1 MFVLQIWFQNRRA
14 KWRKAETLKDLE
26 VMTEQQRHLAVQFPL
41 YYEVRIMKNSVYMH
55 HEHKCSSV
63 FMVNSSC
70 ETCVLLITCCI
81 YSRSHSCTQA
91 AGYPGVSPNP
101 SNQDCLSSTTSSVTA
116 TPSLHHWTL
125 VFTGPKD
132 SIVPAHQHRQCFYVG

>member
-41 YYEVRIMKNSVYMH
+41 YYEVKELGKKTVYMH

-63 FMVNSSC
+63 NGTWYMCSSNHMSHLFQEPLLHTGCWLPCCLPKPLQSRLFVINSR
-70 ETCVLLITCCI
+70 L
-81 YSRSHSCTQA
+81 
-91 AGYPGVSPNP
+91 G
-101 SNQDCLSSTTSSVTA
+101 DCHTFP
-116 TPSLHHWTL
+116 PSLDP
-125 VFTGPKD
+125 G
-132 SIVPAHQHRQCFYVG
+132 FYWAKR